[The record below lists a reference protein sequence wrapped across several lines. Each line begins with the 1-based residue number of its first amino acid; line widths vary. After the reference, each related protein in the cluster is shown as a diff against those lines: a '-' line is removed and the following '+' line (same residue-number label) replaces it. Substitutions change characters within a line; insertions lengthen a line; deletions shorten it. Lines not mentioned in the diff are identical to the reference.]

1 MDIVETAMPP
11 RVRAGAIRHALDLQT
26 VGRKSGT
33 VADQILAFATGG
45 TAGCSSGRAMARLFL
60 VLTQGAAIPL
70 GDTDIALDS
79 TRQAWWR
86 VAMDEYGRGM
96 WGGTSDG
103 AERVRARHPEI
114 AREADAATGVY
125 RAAKG

>member
-1 MDIVETAMPP
+1 MDIETAMHP

-26 VGRKSGT
+26 VGKKSGT

-45 TAGCSSGRAMARLFL
+45 TASCSSGRAMARLYL
-60 VLTQGAAIPL
+60 VLTHGAAIPL
-70 GDTDIALDS
+70 GDTDIALDG

-86 VAMDEYGRGM
+86 TAMDEYGRGM

-103 AERVRARHPEI
+103 ADRVRARHPEI
-114 AREADAATGVY
+114 AREADAASNAY

>member
-1 MDIVETAMPP
+1 MDIETLPNP
-11 RVRAGAIRHALDLQT
+11 RFRAGAIRHASDLET
-26 VGRKSGT
+26 VGYRSGT
-33 VADQILAFATGG
+33 AADQILAFTTGG
-45 TAGCSSGRAMARLFL
+45 HGGCSSGRAMARLYL
-60 VLTQGAAIPL
+60 VLTHGTAIPL

-96 WGGTSDG
+96 WGGTGDG

-114 AREADAATGVY
+114 AREADAATNAY

>member
-1 MDIVETAMPP
+1 MDIETAMRP
-11 RVRAGAIRHALDLQT
+11 RVREGAIRHALDLQT
-26 VGRKSGT
+26 VARTSGT

-45 TAGCSSGRAMARLFL
+45 TAGCSSGRAMARFYL
-60 VLTQGAAIPL
+60 VLTHGAAIPL
-70 GDTDIALDS
+70 GHTDIALDG

-96 WGGTSDG
+96 WGGTGDG
-103 AERVRARHPEI
+103 ADRVRARHPEI
-114 AREADAATGVY
+114 AREADAATNAY